1 MAITDMFSDRNKLHG
16 LILGVLGII
25 LFIVGWAITAIHN
38 PLRGSGAGTALIV
51 LGIIML
57 LIALWRFTLKPK
69 Q

>member
-1 MAITDMFSDRNKLHG
+1 MFSDRNKLHG

-69 Q
+69 N